1 MNKKAY
7 IIPATDV
14 LAMCHTHM
22 IAVSMKIDESLAGED
37 ILIKE
42 NPLTPESIFGES
54 MFGL

>member
-14 LAMCHTHM
+14 LAMCHTQM
-22 IAVSMKIDESLAGED
+22 IAVSMLIDESLAGED

-42 NPLTPESIFGES
+42 NPLTPESIFG
-54 MFGL
+54 L